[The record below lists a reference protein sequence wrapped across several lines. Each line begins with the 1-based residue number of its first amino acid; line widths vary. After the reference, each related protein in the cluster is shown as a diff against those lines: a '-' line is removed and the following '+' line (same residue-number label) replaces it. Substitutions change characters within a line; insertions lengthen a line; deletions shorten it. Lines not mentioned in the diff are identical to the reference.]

1 MAFQW
6 HSTWAKRVDLS
17 RKLDIPKGT
26 NWNLEPKDTNRE
38 CQAIAWLAPAELVRS
53 FGDLQASAVASNVPQ
68 PTWEFKPCFEAWR
81 LFFRCLHIES
91 TDQYRSILV
100 NIGQYWSILVKCFTE
115 IRYIQ
120 LLLHSPDLSSPLRKV
135 LPDPHWI
142 SLGTSDVQHFV
153 VPSQCRRAGI
163 DFLAAS
169 WFSLVF
175 HVQLW
180 IKFTNATRFVTNEVP
195 TTSRNIPQHTSNMC
209 HPRSSSY
216 IHQVPSPSHRGVHH
230 IPKGLKGQQ
239 RPILEMKWAPQPFSD
254 QNVTWMQKKKCT
266 SLTQLLWT
274 LWTLWTFQPLRIWIC
289 KMPWTNRR
297 KSTEWLEQRVKRVA
311 CSAPVVTSS
320 RATPQFRHS
329 ANLSWSHQG
338 CAAAVA
344 SWGIHPRW
352 TGTWGRVCTA
362 VPMPADCSVP
372 AEKKIWKNICQHLS
386 TNQSVEETL

>member
-81 LFFRCLHIES
+81 LFFRCLHLES

-254 QNVTWMQKKKCT
+254 QNVTWMQKKNVLHWHSCYEHYEHCELSSHFGFGSAKCLEQIDGNRRNDL
-266 SLTQLLWT
+266 SNEWNEWPVARRWWPVVVPRHNFATQQISHGAT
-274 LWTLWTFQPLRIWIC
+274 RAVPLR
-289 KMPWTNRR
+289 
-297 KSTEWLEQRVKRVA
+297 
-311 CSAPVVTSS
+311 
-320 RATPQFRHS
+320 
-329 ANLSWSHQG
+329 
-338 CAAAVA
+338 
-344 SWGIHPRW
+344 
-352 TGTWGRVCTA
+352 
-362 VPMPADCSVP
+362 
-372 AEKKIWKNICQHLS
+372 
-386 TNQSVEETL
+386 